1 MGKPSYSRISRGRVE
16 RKANWT
22 FAEIQPEAETVDND
36 PTGASPTLGYYDRK
50 AKQSNES
57 LIIKWGL
64 VLILLA
70 LLAKVLI
77 GR

>member
-1 MGKPSYSRISRGRVE
+1 M
-16 RKANWT
+16 
-22 FAEIQPEAETVDND
+22 DND